1 MKCFI
6 LYVFALLGSIIALM
20 LLVDRVNVYLICAS
34 SGNSA
39 YKMKRLYEN
48 PEPDEIAIVGSSRAL
63 GNYVPSI
70 ISFRCFNYG
79 ENGMGFGEILPILRV
94 LRERRTAAPVIL
106 NLDPWGVCRGTDVAD
121 YRLAPQSGKVSGWD
135 RVWGVRFFGKLRQN
149 LVAYLDAQ
157 RSVTR
162 VIDRGAQLL
171 KNNWAKEAWIAINAK
186 IGKVDCLSDLEG
198 VSELIDVLRG
208 FAPRKVYVVICPC
221 SSHWTEMFQ
230 GRTNLAALI
239 RALQSI
245 PNVTVLNYFGSMRFS
260 DDDFVDP
267 THLNI
272 VGARKFSSMLKVEK

>member
-1 MKCFI
+1 MNRFI
-6 LYVFALLGSIIALM
+6 LYVLALLGSIIALM
-20 LLVDRVNVYLICAS
+20 LLVDRVNMYLICAS

-48 PEPDEIAIVGSSRAL
+48 PEPNEIAIVGSSRAL

-70 ISFRCFNYG
+70 ISSRCFNYG
-79 ENGMGFGEILPILRV
+79 ENGMHFGEILPILRV
-94 LRERRTAAPVIL
+94 LKERRTTAPVIL
-106 NLDPWGVCRGTDVAD
+106 NLDPWGVCRGADVAD

-135 RVWGVRFFGKLRQN
+135 RVWGVRFFGKLRQDF
-149 LVAYLDAQ
+149 VAYLDAQ

-171 KNNWAKEAWIAINAK
+171 KNSWAKEAWVAINAK
-186 IGKVDCLSDLEG
+186 IGKVDYMLDPEVL
-198 VSELIDVLRG
+198 SELIDVLHG

-230 GRTNLAALI
+230 GRTNLAALVKS
-239 RALQSI
+239 LQSI
-245 PNVTVLNYFGSMRFS
+245 PNVTVLDYFGSPRFS

-272 VGARKFSSMLKVEK
+272 VGARKFSSMLKVGK